1 MGTVM
6 CNNVM
11 CNSRSR
17 ECLKKK
23 KHGKVIYNK
32 TGKKYYFIFERFAF
46 KQCQHLNLDRSQC
59 SQERWTAP

>member
-17 ECLKKK
+17 ECFKKK
-23 KHGKVIYNK
+23 KHRKVIYNK
-32 TGKKYYFIFERFAF
+32 TGKKYYFILKGSPSNNA
-46 KQCQHLNLDRSQC
+46 N
-59 SQERWTAP
+59 T